1 MPLDIGLL
9 GATRI
14 AERAIVAP
22 SARHGDVRLLA
33 VAASDPDRAR
43 AFATRNDIPRVHHD
57 YEALVTDPSLD
68 AVYVS
73 LHNSAHHRWV
83 VRAAGAGKHV
93 VVEKP
98 LCLSNDQL
106 AEIVEVA
113 STAGVQVLEA
123 VPTEGH
129 EWQAAVRALIT
140 DRTYG
145 RLRSV
150 RTEMCFGPPA
160 PGSYRDRP
168 ELGGG
173 IFLDTA
179 SYWLQAVQSTVGLA
193 GAVGHGQVDARGPHG
208 ADRAFR
214 AGLAWSDGT
223 EAELTCRTGD
233 RHVAEHVFDFES
245 ASVRLRNFLRPVA
258 GALPLNLVVTTTD
271 GGREVRG
278 FAPRAYYDVQFDR
291 LRDLLTAPATLSV
304 GAVAPAA
311 ERIALMATIHAH
323 ATFPHAGAPR

>member
-1 MPLDIGLL
+1 MPLDIGLV

-22 SARHGDVRLLA
+22 SARHGDVRLRA
-33 VAASDPDRAR
+33 VAASDLDRAR
-43 AFATRNDIPRVHHD
+43 AFAARNDIPRVHHD
-57 YEALVTDPSLD
+57 YEALVTDPALD

-83 VRAAGAGKHV
+83 VRAAAAGKHV

-113 STAGVQVLEA
+113 SSAGVQVVEA

-129 EWQAAVRALIT
+129 EWQATVRAMIA
-140 DRTYG
+140 DRRYG
-145 RLRSV
+145 RLRCV
-150 RTEMCFGPPA
+150 RTEMCFAPPA
-160 PGSYRDRP
+160 AGSYRDRP

-179 SYWLQAVQSTVGLA
+179 SYWLQALQSTVGLA
-193 GAVGHGQVDARGPHG
+193 GASGHGQVDASGPHG

-214 AGLAWSDGT
+214 AGLDWADGT
-223 EAELTCRTGD
+223 DAELTCRTGG
-233 RHVAEHVFDFES
+233 RHVAEHVFVFEF

-258 GALPLNLVVTTTD
+258 GALPLNLIVTTAD
-271 GGREVRG
+271 GGRKVHS
-278 FAPRAYYDVQFDR
+278 FAPRAYYHTQFDR
-291 LRDLLTAPATLSV
+291 LRDLLTAPALAGVT
-304 GAVAPAA
+304 AVVPAA

-323 ATFPHAGAPR
+323 ATVPHGGAPR

>member
-1 MPLDIGLL
+1 MPLDIGLV

-22 SARHGDVRLLA
+22 SARHGDVRLRS

-43 AFATRNDIPRVHHD
+43 AFADRNGIPRVHHD
-57 YEALVTDPSLD
+57 YEALVADPEID
-68 AVYVS
+68 TVYVS
-73 LHNSAHHRWV
+73 LHNSAHHPWV
-83 VRAAGAGKHV
+83 VRAARAGKHV

-98 LCLSNDQL
+98 LCLTTSQL

-113 STAGVQVLEA
+113 STASVQVVEA

-129 EWQAAVRALIT
+129 EWQAAVRTLIT
-140 DRTYG
+140 DQTYG

-160 PGSYRDRP
+160 AGSYRDRP

-179 SYWLQAVQSTVGLA
+179 SYWLQAVQATVGLA
-193 GAVGHGQVDARGPHG
+193 GAVGHGQVDASGPHG

-214 AGLAWSDGT
+214 AGLVWADGA
-223 EAELTCRTGD
+223 EAELVCRIGN
-233 RHVAEHVFDFES
+233 RHVAEHVFVFES

-258 GALPLNLVVTTTD
+258 GALPLNLVVTTAD
-271 GGREVRG
+271 GGRTVRS
-278 FAPRAYYDVQFDR
+278 FAPRAYYDTQLDR
-291 LRDLLTAPATLSV
+291 LRALLTAPA
-304 GAVAPAA
+304 GDAAVVPAA

-323 ATFPHAGAPR
+323 ATFAHRAPR